1 MNEVSNVI
9 SLVSPTETVNLKQ
22 RQKVNF
28 RAGEGVNNQ
37 KTLAEQEQIDKFIK
51 QQEKDRKNAKRKSA
65 AMTTLQVG
73 SLLAMIGMAGV
84 IIWQYFHGSGQAIN
98 TSKLIFEDLTKD
110 KSLPDLATAKS
121 IDEGV
126 RKRFLQ
132 MIDADKMPKDLKERI
147 GLEVPPKAMALLG
160 NSGVGKT
167 FITKVY
173 AKAINA
179 DYLLTKF
186 TDITSIYEGEA
197 SKNVEKLGK
206 AIVKR
211 AKENP
216 KKPIVWL
223 IDEADPLMKP
233 LNSGGGNTQTAE
245 QIRSAMLKMLEETNK
260 YPNLKVFIATNQKV
274 EKLDAAT
281 LRRLGQN
288 YEIPMPNE
296 EVLLESLKFQL
307 KKSKAMLK
315 DDKFDFY
322 KDQEKEIAAF
332 IKNVYE
338 QGGAH
343 GDIETIV
350 KSAITKCGQDA
361 MKNNTPTNQVLFDIK
376 YLNEALTE
384 KGKMAGAIE
393 NGNNLSA
400 LGL

>member
-1 MNEVSNVI
+1 MNEVQG
-9 SLVSPTETVNLKQ
+9 VNNYRIKSTNY
-22 RQKVNF
+22 QKDVNF
-28 RAGEGVNNQ
+28 RAVQ
-37 KTLAEQEQIDKFIK
+37 TKTLNEDEQIDKFIK
-51 QQEKDRKNAKRKSA
+51 EQQKAQKNAKRKNN
-65 AMTTLQVG
+65 AMTALQVG
-73 SLLAMIGMAGV
+73 SLIAMIGMAGV
-84 IIWQYFHGSGQAIN
+84 IIWQYVHGSGQAIN

-126 RKRFLQ
+126 RKRFLE

-147 GLEVPPKAMALLG
+147 GLEIPPKAMALLG

-173 AKAINA
+173 AKAIKA

-197 SKNVEKLGK
+197 SKNVEKLGN

-211 AKENP
+211 VKKNP
-216 KKPIVWL
+216 NKPVVWL

-233 LNSGGGNTQTAE
+233 LNSGGGNSNTQE
-245 QIRSAMLKMLEETNK
+245 QIRSAMLKMLEEANK

-274 EKLDAAT
+274 ELLDAAT

-307 KKSKAMLK
+307 GKSKAMLK

-322 KDQEKEIAAF
+322 KDQEKEIAEF

-338 QGGAH
+338 KGGAH
-343 GDIETIV
+343 GDMESIV
-350 KSAITKCGQDA
+350 KNAITKCGQDA

-376 YLNEALTE
+376 YLNEALAE

-393 NGNNLSA
+393 AEKNRLYGIA
-400 LGL
+400 E

>member
-1 MNEVSNVI
+1 MNEVSTINNYPV
-9 SLVSPTETVNLKQ
+9 PANTTVKNKV
-22 RQKVNF
+22 VNF
-28 RAGEGVNNQ
+28 KADGYV
-37 KTLAEQEQIDKFIK
+37 KTKENEQVDKFIK
-51 QQEKDRKNAKRKSA
+51 EQENARKSAKRKNA
-65 AMTTLQVG
+65 AMTTLQVA
-73 SLLAMIGMAGV
+73 SLLGMIGMAGV
-84 IIWQYFHGSGQAIN
+84 IIWQYIHGSGQAIN
-98 TSKLIFEDLTKD
+98 TSKLLFEDLSKEA
-110 KSLPDLATAKS
+110 SLPDLATAKS

-126 RKRFLQ
+126 RKRFME

-147 GLEVPPKAMALLG
+147 GLEIPPKAMALLG

-173 AKAINA
+173 AKKINA

-216 KKPIVWL
+216 KKPLVWL

-307 KKSKAMLK
+307 RKSKAMLK

-322 KDQEKEIAAF
+322 KDQEKEISDF
-332 IKNVYE
+332 IKNVYNK
-338 QGGAH
+338 GGAH

-350 KSAITKCGQDA
+350 KNAITKCGQEA
-361 MKNNTPTNQVLFDIK
+361 MRTNTPADKVLFDVK
-376 YLNEALTE
+376 YLNEALNE

-393 NGNNLSA
+393 QANDLSR

>member
-1 MNEVSNVI
+1 MNELNPISNSSTSTNGV
-9 SLVSPTETVNLKQ
+9 
-22 RQKVNF
+22 QKKNVVKF
-28 RAGEGVNNQ
+28 RALGTIPIDSGANQ
-37 KTLAEQEQIDKFIK
+37 YDSFIKEQEKAQKNVK
-51 QQEKDRKNAKRKSA
+51 RKNI
-65 AMTTLQVG
+65 AMTALQVT
-73 SLLAMIGMAGV
+73 SLLAMTGMAG
-84 IIWQYFHGSGQAIN
+84 IFIWHSLRGSGQAIN
-98 TSKLIFEDLTKD
+98 TSKIIFEDLTKD

-126 RKRFLQ
+126 RKRFME
-132 MIDADKMPKDLKERI
+132 MIDADKMPNDLKERI
-147 GLEVPPKAMALLG
+147 GLEIPPKSMALLG

-197 SKNVEKLGK
+197 SKNVEKLGNAVIK
-206 AIVKR
+206 KVK
-211 AKENP
+211 KNP
-216 KKPIVWL
+216 NKPVVWL

-233 LNSGGGNTQTAE
+233 LNSGGGNSNTQE

-274 EKLDAAT
+274 ELLDAAT

-315 DDKFDFY
+315 DDTFDFY
-322 KDQEKEIAAF
+322 KDQEKEITEF
-332 IKNVYE
+332 IKNVY
-338 QGGAH
+338 QKGGAH
-343 GDIETIV
+343 GDMETIV
-350 KSAITKCGQDA
+350 KNAITKCGQEA
-361 MKNNTPTNQVLFDIK
+361 MKNHTPTNKVIFDVK
-376 YLNEALTE
+376 YLNEALAE
-384 KGKMAGAIE
+384 KGEMAGAVEAAKESIY
-393 NGNNLSA
+393 GM
-400 LGL
+400 

>member
-1 MNEVSNVI
+1 MNEVSTINNYPV
-9 SLVSPTETVNLKQ
+9 PANTTVKNKV
-22 RQKVNF
+22 VNF
-28 RAGEGVNNQ
+28 KADGYV
-37 KTLAEQEQIDKFIK
+37 KTKENEQVDKFIK
-51 QQEKDRKNAKRKSA
+51 EQENARKSAKRKNA
-65 AMTTLQVG
+65 AMTTLQVA
-73 SLLAMIGMAGV
+73 SLLGMIGMAGV
-84 IIWQYFHGSGQAIN
+84 IIWQYIHGSAIN
-98 TSKLIFEDLTKD
+98 TSKLLFEDLSKEA
-110 KSLPDLATAKS
+110 SLPDLATAKS

-126 RKRFLQ
+126 RKRFME

-147 GLEVPPKAMALLG
+147 GLEIPPKAMALLG

-173 AKAINA
+173 AKKINA

-216 KKPIVWL
+216 KKPLVWL

-307 KKSKAMLK
+307 RKSKAMLK

-322 KDQEKEIAAF
+322 KDQEKEISDF
-332 IKNVYE
+332 IKNVYNK
-338 QGGAH
+338 GGAH

-350 KSAITKCGQDA
+350 KNAITKCGQEA
-361 MKNNTPTNQVLFDIK
+361 MRTNTPADKVLFDVK
-376 YLNEALTE
+376 YLNEALNE

-393 NGNNLSA
+393 QANDLSR